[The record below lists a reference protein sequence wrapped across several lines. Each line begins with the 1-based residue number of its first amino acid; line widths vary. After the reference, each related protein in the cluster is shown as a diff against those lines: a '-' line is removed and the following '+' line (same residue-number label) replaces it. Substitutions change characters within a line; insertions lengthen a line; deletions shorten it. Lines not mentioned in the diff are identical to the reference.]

1 MIDILPLIGLALV
14 DSLSIGTL
22 IIPIALIVLWGK
34 VHISPISIYLGT
46 VLICYFAL
54 GLALL
59 FGLQT
64 FNTLGDQSWFH
75 WTVLIIGI
83 GLTAIGFLSPTPK
96 RNSAT
101 ASEKVRKTNSKSMA
115 AMISLALG
123 ASVVEAFTML
133 PYLAAMGIIQS
144 FEISSTSKIGIILL
158 YCIIMILPAT
168 LISAIALSST
178 SKKFL
183 SAIESWIPRLEYEA
197 KITLLWVAAIAGI
210 YIVFTRATVL
220 GLISN

>member
-1 MIDILPLIGLALV
+1 MVDILPLIGLALV

-34 VHISPISIYLGT
+34 VHISPLSIYLGT
-46 VLICYFAL
+46 VLTCYFAL

-64 FNTLGDQSWFH
+64 FHTLGNQHWFH
-75 WTVLIIGI
+75 WAVLMIGI
-83 GLTAIGFLSPTPK
+83 GLTAIGFLSPTPQ

-101 ASEKVRKTNSKSMA
+101 TSKKVRKTNSTSMA
-115 AMISLALG
+115 AMMSLALG

-144 FEISSTSKIGIILL
+144 FEISPTSKIGIILL
-158 YCIIMILPAT
+158 YCIIMILPASV
-168 LISAIALSST
+168 ISTVALSST

-183 SAIESWIPRLEYEA
+183 TTIESWIPRLEYEA

-210 YIVFTRATVL
+210 YIVFTRATIL
-220 GLISN
+220 GLISS